1 MSEIFRRDRYD
12 RHLELWNTFTQTRNA
27 LSSDYYQG
35 VIEGL
40 REASETPA
48 ITAVILSGE
57 GGFFCSGGDLNQL
70 KVRRDMTLEQRYT
83 NINSLHDIIRAIRN
97 CPKPVICAVEGGAAG
112 AGLSIALACDMIVS
126 AQQAKFVLSYVRA
139 GLVPDGGVTQTLMQM
154 LPRATVAKMAMMAK
168 PLSAER
174 LYELGAIT
182 QLVAKGEAIESARCL
197 AAEISTGPADAI
209 AAIKSLMNQAENATL
224 QAHLDTEC
232 EAMAQALGGEEAQI
246 GISAFLNKQT
256 PVFR

>member
-1 MSEIFRRDRYD
+1 M
-12 RHLELWNTFTQTRNA
+12 
-27 LSSDYYQG
+27 
-35 VIEGL
+35 V
-40 REASETPA
+40 
-48 ITAVILSGE
+48 
-57 GGFFCSGGDLNQL
+57 
-70 KVRRDMTLEQRYT
+70 
-83 NINSLHDIIRAIRN
+83 
-97 CPKPVICAVEGGAAG
+97 
-112 AGLSIALACDMIVS
+112 VS
-126 AQQAKFVLSYVRA
+126 AQQAKFVLAYVRA

-154 LPRATVAKMAMMAK
+154 LPRATVAKMAMLAK

-182 QLVAKGEAIESARCL
+182 QLVAKGAAIESARRL
-197 AAEISTGPADAI
+197 AAEISAGPTDAI

-224 QAHLDTEC
+224 EAHLDTEC